1 MSLPAGGCAFPTL
14 RPGERTLLAVD
25 ARAAGPGKV
34 TCSVL
39 SPDGAEVDVDVAEN
53 PDGTFHVSYTAPEPG
68 SYGLTVRFGGQHVP
82 NSPFRIVVCGG
93 GLWGHGVRGHGV
105 IGSWGAEEHW
115 GSWEVMGGHG
125 RSWGDMESWA

>member
-93 GLWGHGVRGHGV
+93 VVWGQRSRGHR
-105 IGSWGAEEHW
+105 GA
-115 GSWEVMGGHG
+115 GG
-125 RSWGDMESWA
+125 

>member
-82 NSPFRIVVCGG
+82 NSPFHIVVCGG
-93 GLWGHGVRGHGV
+93 GRLGSWGQRSRSQRGVRGHKGV
-105 IGSWGAEEHW
+105 
-115 GSWEVMGGHG
+115 
-125 RSWGDMESWA
+125 

>member
-93 GLWGHGVRGHGV
+93 GRLGSEVTGSSGVM
-105 IGSWGAEEHW
+105 GSLGGGGLMGPWGAEEHW
-115 GSWEVMGGHG
+115 GSWEVMG
-125 RSWGDMESWA
+125 